1 MGRFFYFAKLS
12 ILFYVTSTGGRKM
25 DYKDTLLMPQTDFPM
40 RGNLPKREPEIQEKW
55 EEMNIYGKVQDR
67 TKGRPM
73 YVLHDGPPYANG
85 DIHMGHALNKI
96 LKDIIVRNKSM
107 SGYHAPYVPGWD
119 THGLPIEQAL
129 TNKGVKRKEMTIA
142 EFRKLC
148 AEYALKQI
156 DNQRSQFKRLG
167 VRGDWENPYITLK
180 PEYEAQQIKVFGEM
194 AKKGYIYKG
203 KKPVY
208 WSPSSES
215 ALAEAEIEYQ
225 DKRSPSIYVGF
236 KVKDGKGVL
245 DTDTQIVIWTTTP
258 WTIPANLGIS
268 VHPELTYVVVKAN
281 NNKYLVAESL
291 LEAAAKEIGWENT
304 EVIQKIKGGELE
316 YVVAEHPLYGRDSL
330 VMLGEHVTTDAGTG
344 CVHTAPGHGE
354 DDFYVGQKY
363 GLDVLCPVDDKGC
376 MTNEAPG
383 FEGIFYEEANKPI
396 GQSLEEKGAL
406 LKLSFFTHSYPHD
419 WRTKKPVIF
428 RATAQ
433 WFASIKDFRNE
444 LLEAVKE
451 TKWVPVWGETRL
463 FNMVRDRGDW
473 CISRQRAWGVP
484 IPVFYAENG
493 EAVITDETINHIS
506 DLFRENGSNVWFE
519 REANDLLP
527 EGFSHP
533 GSPNGTFTKETDIM
547 DVWFDSGSSHQ
558 AVLEEREDLVRPADL
573 YLEGSDQYRGWFNSS
588 LSTAVAV
595 TGKAPYKGV
604 LSHGFALDGE
614 GRKMSKSIG
623 NVVVP
628 AKVMNQLGAD
638 ILRLWVASVDYQAD
652 VRVSDA
658 ILKQVAEVYRKIRN
672 TFRFLLGNLADFNP
686 ETDAISYENLREV
699 DQFMLVKLNKLI
711 KYVRNAYENFEFAG
725 IYHAVNNFCTL
736 DLSAFYLDFAK
747 DVLYIEAVDNH
758 ERRAIQT
765 VLYESLISLTKLV
778 TPILSHTADE
788 VWQFIPSVK
797 DESVQ
802 LTDMPEYKEFENAQH
817 LESKWNSF
825 MRLRDDVL
833 KALEEARNAKVIGKS
848 LTAKVTLYVNENSK
862 TLLESIQENL
872 KQLFIVSEFEVAG
885 AYDEAPEDAIKLDTA
900 AILVSKAEGETC
912 DRCWI
917 VTPEVGQ
924 DHDHETLCPRCAE
937 VVKEHYSHLA

>member
-1 MGRFFYFAKLS
+1 
-12 ILFYVTSTGGRKM
+12 
-25 DYKDTLLMPQTDFPM
+25 MPQTEFPM
-40 RGNLPKREPEIQEKW
+40 RGNLPQREPDIQAKW
-55 EEMNIYGKVQDR
+55 EELNIYKKVQER

-73 YVLHDGPPYANG
+73 FVLHDGPPYANG

-96 LKDIIVRNKSM
+96 LKDMIVRYKSM
-107 SGYHAPYVPGWD
+107 SGFHAPYVPGWD

-129 TNKGVKRKEMTIA
+129 TNKGVKRKEMTVA
-142 EFRKLC
+142 EFRQLC
-148 AEYALKQI
+148 TKYALEQI
-156 DNQRSQFKRLG
+156 DNQREQFKRLG
-167 VRGDWENPYITLK
+167 VRGDWENPYITLN
-180 PEYEAQQIKVFGEM
+180 PAYEAQQIKVFGEM

-203 KKPVY
+203 LKPVY

-225 DKRSPSIYVGF
+225 DKKSASIYVGF
-236 KVKDGKGVL
+236 KVKEGKSVL
-245 DTDTQIVIWTTTP
+245 DSDTQIIIWTTTP

-268 VHPELTYVVVKAN
+268 VHPDLTYVVVSVN
-281 NNKYLVAESL
+281 DHKYLVAEAL
-291 LEAAAKEIGWENT
+291 LESVSKEIGWEDVT
-304 EVIQKIKGGELE
+304 VVKKVKGNELE
-316 YVVAEHPLYGRDSL
+316 NILAVHPLYGRDSL

-363 GLDVLCPVDDKGC
+363 GLDVLCPVDDKGV
-376 MTNEAPG
+376 MTSEAPG
-383 FEGIFYEEANKPI
+383 FEGLFYDTANKPI
-396 GQSLEEKGAL
+396 TQALEEAGAL
-406 LKLSFFTHSYPHD
+406 LKLSFITHSYPHD

-444 LLEAVKE
+444 LLDAVKE
-451 TKWVPVWGETRL
+451 TKWIPAWGETRL

-473 CISRQRAWGVP
+473 CISRQRVWGVP

-493 EAVITDETINHIS
+493 EEIITDETINHVS
-506 DLFRENGSNVWFE
+506 DLFREFGSNVWFE
-519 REANDLLP
+519 REAKELLP
-527 EGFSHP
+527 AGFTHP
-533 GSPNGTFTKETDIM
+533 GSPNGIFTKETDIM

-558 AVLEEREDLVRPADL
+558 AVLFERDDLVRPADL

-595 TGKAPYKGV
+595 TGEAPYKGV

-672 TFRFLLGNLADFNP
+672 TFRFLLGNLADFTP
-686 ETDAISYENLREV
+686 ADKVAYENLREV
-699 DQFMLVKLNKLI
+699 DQFMLIKLNKLI
-711 KYVRNAYENFEFAG
+711 KNVRNAYENYEFAG
-725 IYHAVNNFCTL
+725 IYHAINNFCTL
-736 DLSAFYLDFAK
+736 DLSSFYLDFAK
-747 DVLYIEAVDNH
+747 DVLYIEATNNH

-765 VLYESLISLTKLV
+765 VLYESLLALTKLV
-778 TPILSHTADE
+778 SPILSHTSDE
-788 VWQFIPSVK
+788 VWKFIPSVTE
-797 DESVQ
+797 ESVQ
-802 LTDMPEYKEFENAQH
+802 LTDLPEYQELKNADA
-817 LESKWNSF
+817 LEEKWTGF
-825 MRLRDDVL
+825 MNLRDDVL
-833 KALEEARNAKVIGKS
+833 KALEEARNQKVIGKS
-848 LTAKVTLYVNENSK
+848 LTAKVTLYVNEESR
-862 TLLESIQENL
+862 TLLDSIEENM
-872 KQLFIVSEFEVAG
+872 KQLFIISGFEVAG
-885 AYDEAPEDAIKLDTA
+885 TYEEAPENAVKLETA
-900 AILVSKAEGETC
+900 AIVVTKAEGETC
-912 DRCWI
+912 ERCWI

-924 DHDHETLCPRCAE
+924 DPEHPTLCPRCAE
-937 VVKEHYSHLA
+937 VVKENYTHN